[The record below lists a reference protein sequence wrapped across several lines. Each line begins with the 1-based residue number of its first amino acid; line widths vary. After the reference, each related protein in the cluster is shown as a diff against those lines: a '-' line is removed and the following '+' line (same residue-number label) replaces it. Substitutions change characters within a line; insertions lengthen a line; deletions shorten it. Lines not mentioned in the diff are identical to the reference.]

1 MTLLAV
7 AHGLVLVALHGFGHD
22 RVFGIA
28 RLFHLDREGN
38 APTWF
43 SSMALLVAASLLGV
57 VAHAC
62 RQAQTPYAR
71 HWTGLALVF
80 IALSLDEAASIH
92 EISMRPLREA
102 LHAGG
107 VLYFAWVV
115 PATVFVAAMA
125 LAYLRFIRDLPAPTR
140 RGVLV
145 AAILYVGGALGM
157 EFPGGWI
164 AEAQGSSDTLLYHL
178 VITVEELLEMAGM
191 IVFIRALASHIARE
205 WPEIRL
211 RFSP

>member
-7 AHGLVLVALHGFGHD
+7 AHGLVLVAWHGFGHD
-22 RVFGIA
+22 HVFGLA
-28 RLFHLDREGN
+28 RLFHLDGEGN
-38 APTWF
+38 APAWF

-62 RQAQTPYAR
+62 RQAQAPYAR

-80 IALSLDEAASIH
+80 FALSLDEAASIH
-92 EISMRPLREA
+92 EISVQPLREA

-157 EFPGGWI
+157 ELPGGWI
-164 AEAQGSSDTLLYHL
+164 AEAQGSNTLLYHL
-178 VITVEELLEMAGM
+178 VITVEELLEMAGV
-191 IVFIRALASHIARE
+191 IVFIRVLASHIARE

-211 RFSP
+211 RFSL